1 MRDENWIPPT
11 ALDDVL
17 ASSRKRL
24 NITPEEIAEWK
35 AEGVRR
41 WESIIVRIAES
52 NDVRVPGGAPKH
64 IDAKIAELRKAM
76 GKQPAELEETA

>member
-11 ALDDVL
+11 ALNDVL
-17 ASSRKRL
+17 ASNRKRL
-24 NITPEEIAEWK
+24 GITSEEIAEWK

-41 WESIIVRIAES
+41 WEQIIVKIAES

-76 GKQPAELEETA
+76 GKHDVEEIA